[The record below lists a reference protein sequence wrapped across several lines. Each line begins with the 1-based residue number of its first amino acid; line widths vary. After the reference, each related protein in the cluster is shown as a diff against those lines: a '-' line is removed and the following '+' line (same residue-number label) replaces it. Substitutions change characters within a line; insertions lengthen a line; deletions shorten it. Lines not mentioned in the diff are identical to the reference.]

1 MIRILIVED
10 EKPISNLIRLSLTK
24 AGYHC
29 TCVYDGN
36 AAVDKLDR
44 EIFDL
49 ILLDIMLPGANG
61 FELMDYIR
69 PLGIPVIFL
78 TAVNSV
84 NNRVR
89 GLKMGAED
97 YIIKPFE
104 IVELLARVEV
114 VLRRYNKM
122 IQHLHA
128 AGIDIDTV
136 SMTVKRD
143 DEEIQL
149 TNKEYELL
157 LLFARNPGIA
167 LYKETIYERVWGGEY
182 VPGSRTVELHI
193 QRMRKKVGWEK
204 ALITIP
210 KVGYRLVDTT
220 FYVVSACLLIF
231 VSFQMSL
238 NKEKAN
244 ALNAYRM
251 IQNMLLVSND
261 MNQKAYTYTLSQLAS
276 QNDSMW
282 KGIRLKQ
289 TGSGT
294 LYYENGYLPYHLNDE
309 DIRTMKTEE
318 CCLIRYIQTEDGQ
331 YIQVSGLVE
340 TGSVPLSLEVSQDVT
355 QVYTARETQLQIYK
369 VILAFVLTAGS
380 VSALLIAEKLT
391 KPIRQL
397 SDVSKKITDGNLSIR
412 ADIHSGD
419 EIELLARDF
428 NRMTDTIE
436 DNMHQMADAMKRQE
450 EFMGSFAH
458 ELKTPMTSII
468 GYADL
473 MRSQALDEE
482 EQQEAAEYIFSEG
495 RRLESLSLK
504 LLDLLVLKK
513 KDFELRPTNLQTVI
527 EGAVHTALP
536 SMADKNISLKGR
548 YDDGF
553 CLMESDLVKSLII
566 NLIDNAKKAIDDS
579 GNILVVGRLTEEGCL
594 ITVADTGRAM
604 KPEEL
609 SRITE
614 AFYRVDKSRS
624 RAQGGAGL
632 GLALCQAIA
641 ELHHGQ
647 LIFESTPGKGTVVKA
662 VLNGGRTKCE

>member
-84 NNRVR
+84 NN

-182 VPGSRTVELHI
+182 VPGSRTIELHI

-220 FYVVSACLLIF
+220 
-231 VSFQMSL
+231 
-238 NKEKAN
+238 
-244 ALNAYRM
+244 
-251 IQNMLLVSND
+251 
-261 MNQKAYTYTLSQLAS
+261 
-276 QNDSMW
+276 
-282 KGIRLKQ
+282 
-289 TGSGT
+289 
-294 LYYENGYLPYHLNDE
+294 
-309 DIRTMKTEE
+309 
-318 CCLIRYIQTEDGQ
+318 
-331 YIQVSGLVE
+331 
-340 TGSVPLSLEVSQDVT
+340 
-355 QVYTARETQLQIYK
+355 
-369 VILAFVLTAGS
+369 
-380 VSALLIAEKLT
+380 
-391 KPIRQL
+391 
-397 SDVSKKITDGNLSIR
+397 
-412 ADIHSGD
+412 
-419 EIELLARDF
+419 
-428 NRMTDTIE
+428 
-436 DNMHQMADAMKRQE
+436 
-450 EFMGSFAH
+450 
-458 ELKTPMTSII
+458 
-468 GYADL
+468 
-473 MRSQALDEE
+473 
-482 EQQEAAEYIFSEG
+482 
-495 RRLESLSLK
+495 
-504 LLDLLVLKK
+504 
-513 KDFELRPTNLQTVI
+513 
-527 EGAVHTALP
+527 
-536 SMADKNISLKGR
+536 
-548 YDDGF
+548 
-553 CLMESDLVKSLII
+553 
-566 NLIDNAKKAIDDS
+566 
-579 GNILVVGRLTEEGCL
+579 
-594 ITVADTGRAM
+594 
-604 KPEEL
+604 
-609 SRITE
+609 
-614 AFYRVDKSRS
+614 
-624 RAQGGAGL
+624 
-632 GLALCQAIA
+632 
-641 ELHHGQ
+641 
-647 LIFESTPGKGTVVKA
+647 
-662 VLNGGRTKCE
+662 